1 MQPPPLPQQQSQVPV
16 PFAAPGSFPD
26 EFDPSVVGPEFKK
39 EVGLSFAV
47 SEGFFFLHEHGTN
60 LIPYSYITIVT
71 IFVTLP
77 SFDSSLPFRALTPNF
92 PLTLNTQ

>member
-47 SEGFFFLHEHGTN
+47 SEGSFFG
-60 LIPYSYITIVT
+60 
-71 IFVTLP
+71 
-77 SFDSSLPFRALTPNF
+77 
-92 PLTLNTQ
+92 